1 MRQNKAKSTAKVSV
15 RESKMCLRETP
26 SPASNIYFVF
36 LLLFALFEL
45 LFYIV
50 SLILDVPTEFVTLIY
65 VLSPFFTILCVNYYV
80 CCVFL
85 IVVHSQRNPLNLR
98 QLGLCVERLNELVA
112 LSVRLRLRACR
123 AERPVFEPNH
133 HFLVA
138 HPTSYWISSLPCS
151 FYQLPIQV
159 GTMEPVKMR

>member
-15 RESKMCLRETP
+15 RESKMCLRERRPETL

-65 VLSPFFTILCVNYYV
+65 KLCFKPVLYNPMCELLGYV

-85 IVVHSQRNPLNLR
+85 I
-98 QLGLCVERLNELVA
+98 
-112 LSVRLRLRACR
+112 
-123 AERPVFEPNH
+123 
-133 HFLVA
+133 
-138 HPTSYWISSLPCS
+138 
-151 FYQLPIQV
+151 
-159 GTMEPVKMR
+159 

>member
-15 RESKMCLRETP
+15 RESKMCPETP

-36 LLLFALFEL
+36 LLLFALFER

-65 VLSPFFTILCVNYYV
+65 KLCFKPVLYNPMCELLVYV

-85 IVVHSQRNPLNLR
+85 IY
-98 QLGLCVERLNELVA
+98 E
-112 LSVRLRLRACR
+112 
-123 AERPVFEPNH
+123 
-133 HFLVA
+133 
-138 HPTSYWISSLPCS
+138 
-151 FYQLPIQV
+151 
-159 GTMEPVKMR
+159 